1 MPSSRAAENTAKQVG
16 LSLGQSS
23 PGLNV
28 SEKWDKNRMDD
39 RARHLRNIK
48 FSAAMGVFS
57 SFSHGS
63 KSMVKGGNLNAT
75 HRGQTAFKVSRM
87 RPSSS

>member
-28 SEKWDKNRMDD
+28 SEKWDKN
-39 RARHLRNIK
+39 
-48 FSAAMGVFS
+48 
-57 SFSHGS
+57 
-63 KSMVKGGNLNAT
+63 
-75 HRGQTAFKVSRM
+75 
-87 RPSSS
+87 